1 MEGEEENYVCRIVHG
16 DGSRPIPA
24 AQKHAQ
30 TEEQCEA
37 DAKSWG
43 EEEDIN
49 AQTVEEL
56 RLRINEMKL
65 CGEAYPR
72 GQITRFLQA
81 LVMSVVSLQGRQ
93 EDFITR
99 HNLYWQFQEEDRAGK
114 R

>member
-1 MEGEEENYVCRIVHG
+1 MRKITFAVLFMVMAVAPYA
-16 DGSRPIPA
+16 SP
-24 AQKHAQ
+24 QKHAQ

-43 EEEDIN
+43 EEEEIN
-49 AQTVEEL
+49 TQTVDEL
-56 RLRINEMKL
+56 RLRINEMRS

-72 GQITRFLQA
+72 GQIMRFLQA
-81 LVMSVVSLQGRQ
+81 LVMSEVSLQEREQ
-93 EDFITR
+93 DFISR